1 MNLRLILGFAAPWRG
16 TLALCSLLMLMETG
30 AALAVPWLAGQ
41 FAAGLLAGAGQAG
54 GALLLGLLALFA
66 VQAALKF
73 ANSWLLG
80 GTAESILADLRTR
93 LYDHLQALPLA
104 YFQQRRHGE
113 ILALLTNDVER
124 LANYISG
131 TLLSVLPLLLTV
143 AGAVLLMGRIDARL
157 TLLVVLMLPL
167 FYLLLKVLGRR
178 LRPLSS
184 QLQQAHADAVAMA
197 EENLGMLPAIKTFTR
212 EPLESARYREQIG
225 RIVQL
230 SRQER
235 LIYAALGPSV
245 QFLAAAGM
253 VLVLWLLGSAQQGRT
268 PAEMVSFLLYAALL
282 TRPVSSL
289 ADVYGQTRQARGA
302 LERLGEVLRE
312 PPEPPPGSGYTLAAV
327 RGHITLEDVHF
338 AYPGRAPA
346 LAGVT
351 LRIEAGETVAL
362 TGPNGAGKSTL
373 AHLLMRLMA
382 PTGGRILIDGH
393 DIAEVTLASLRSQI
407 GVVPQHVLLFNG
419 SVSDNI
425 AYGQPDAPAAAVA
438 AAARAAQAHAFISR
452 LPQGYDTVIGDQGI
466 RLSGGQRQRIALA
479 RALLKD
485 PPILVLD
492 EATAMFDPEG
502 EKSFIAECHETL
514 SARTVILI
522 THRPASLALA
532 DRVLRLEGGVLVAGA
547 APAGAEGV
555 VTDNGRP
562 LCTPCQAHHPKHP
575 TAPHAHLA
583 AWRNSAP

>member
-1 MNLRLILGFAAPWRG
+1 MNLTQLLSYARPWRG
-16 TLALCSLLMLMETG
+16 TLALCSLLMLVETG

-41 FAAGLLAGAGQAG
+41 FAAGLLAGAPGAVQAS

-66 VQAALKF
+66 LQAVLKF

-80 GTAESILADLRTR
+80 RTAEAILADLRTR

-104 YFQQRRHGE
+104 YFQQRKRGE

-124 LANYISG
+124 LASYLSG
-131 TLLSVLPLLLTV
+131 TLLSVLPLLFTV
-143 AGAVLLMGRIDARL
+143 GGAVLLMARLDARL
-157 TLLVVLMLPL
+157 TLLVVGMIPL

-184 QLQQAHADAVAMA
+184 ALQQAQAEAVAIA

-212 EPLESARYREQIG
+212 EPLESARYRRQIG
-225 RIVQL
+225 RTVQL
-230 SRQER
+230 GNQER

-253 VLVLWLLGSAQQGRT
+253 VLVLWLLGSASTART

-282 TRPVSSL
+282 TRPVGSL

-312 PPEPPPGSGYTLAAV
+312 PPEPPPGTGHELPPL
-327 RGHITLEDVHF
+327 RGDIQLEQLSF

-346 LAGVT
+346 LQGVN
-351 LRIEAGETVAL
+351 LHINAGETVAL

-373 AHLLMRLMA
+373 AHLLMRLME
-382 PTGGRILIDGH
+382 PTGGRVLVDGH
-393 DIAEVTLASLRSQI
+393 DIAGVTLASLRRQI

-419 SVSDNI
+419 SVLDNI
-425 AYGQPDAPAAAVA
+425 AYGLPSASAEAVQ
-438 AAARAAQAHAFISR
+438 AAARAAQAHDFISH
-452 LPQGYDTVIGDQGI
+452 LPQGYDSVVGDQGI

-514 SARTVILI
+514 SRRTVILI

-532 DRVLRLEGGVLVAGA
+532 DRVLRLEGGKLVDVAQSRVGC
-547 APAGAEGV
+547 V
-555 VTDNGRP
+555 
-562 LCTPCQAHHPKHP
+562 
-575 TAPHAHLA
+575 
-583 AWRNSAP
+583 